1 MLPTTVRRVS
11 CDMLAR
17 QKTPEDSTPAHAT
30 AQADVRLVRVVWVV
44 RVADYNSIEAKLYL
58 AAQTVMDVT
67 R

>member
-30 AQADVRLVRVVWVV
+30 AQADVRLVRVV

>member
-1 MLPTTVRRVS
+1 MRRVS

-17 QKTPEDSTPAHAT
+17 QKTPEDSTPALAT
-30 AQADVRLVRVVWVV
+30 AQADVRLVRVV